1 MKEGQYMSDVKETVF
16 VVDDD
21 ETVRDMVRM
30 MAEGG
35 GYYVETYADAEHF
48 LKSFDGTVPGCLVL
62 DIRMPGMSGL
72 ALQDELIRQGTL
84 IPIIFITGHGDVE
97 MAVECIQKGALDFIE
112 KPFRETKLLEKIELA
127 LVSDRQSRENLS
139 TKIEVQD
146 KLNSLTA
153 RESEIMH
160 MIALGCA
167 NKVIAID
174 LGIAQGTVEIHR
186 SRVMHKLGVR
196 SVAQLMRL
204 LLVAG
209 LLKES

>member
-1 MKEGQYMSDVKETVF
+1 MDIEQGTVF

-21 ETVRDMVRM
+21 PTLRDVVRM

-35 GYYVETYADAEHF
+35 GYQVDDFSDAESF
-48 LKSFDGTVPGCLVL
+48 LSVFDGSQSGCLVL

-72 ALQDELIRQGTL
+72 ALQDELIKRKAL
-84 IPIIFITGHGDVE
+84 LPIIFITGHGDVE
-97 MAVECIQKGALDFIE
+97 MAVECIQKGAFDFIE
-112 KPFRETKLLEKIELA
+112 KPFREAKLLDKIEQA
-127 LVSDRQSRENLS
+127 LLSDAQSRAELS
-139 TKIEVQD
+139 AKSKVEER
-146 KLNSLTA
+146 LSSLTV
-153 RESEIMH
+153 RETEIMH
-160 MIALGCA
+160 MIAQGCA

-186 SRVMHKLGVR
+186 SRVMHKLSVR

-209 LLKES
+209 LLEEKGD

>member
-1 MKEGQYMSDVKETVF
+1 MKAKQHKGTVF

-21 ETVRDMVRM
+21 STLRDMIRM
-30 MAEGG
+30 MAESD
-35 GYYVETYADAEHF
+35 GYGVRDFADAEEF
-48 LKSFDGTVPGCLVL
+48 LNEFDAEQPGCLIL

-72 ALQDELIRQGTL
+72 ALQDELIKRQAL
-84 IPIIFITGHGDVE
+84 LPIIFITGHGDVE
-97 MAVECIQKGALDFIE
+97 MAVECIQKGALDFLE
-112 KPFRETKLLEKIELA
+112 KPFREAKLLEKIEQGIL
-127 LVSDRQSRENLS
+127 SDQQSRQELS
-139 TKIEVQD
+139 EQNEV
-146 KLNSLTA
+146 KARLSSLTG
-153 RESEIMH
+153 RETEIMH
-160 MIALGCA
+160 MIAQGCA

-209 LLKES
+209 ELRSESS

>member
-1 MKEGQYMSDVKETVF
+1 MTENQKGTVF

-21 ETVRDMVRM
+21 ATLRDMIRM
-30 MAEGG
+30 MAESD
-35 GYYVETYADAEHF
+35 GYGVRDFIDSTSFLDAFDAEQ
-48 LKSFDGTVPGCLVL
+48 PGCLVL

-72 ALQDELIRQGTL
+72 ALQDELIKRKAL

-97 MAVECIQKGALDFIE
+97 MAVECIQKGALDFLE
-112 KPFRETKLLEKIELA
+112 KPFREAKLLEKIEQAIL
-127 LVSDRQSRENLS
+127 SDQQSREELAEKS
-139 TKIEVQD
+139 LVQQR
-146 KLNSLTA
+146 LESLTA
-153 RESEIMH
+153 REKEIMH
-160 MIALGCA
+160 LVAQGCA

-209 LLKES
+209 MLEDR

>member
-1 MKEGQYMSDVKETVF
+1 MSEMRETVF

-21 ETVRDMVRM
+21 ETVRDVVRM

-35 GYYVETYADAEHF
+35 GYYVETYADAESF
-48 LKSFDGTVPGCLVL
+48 LNDFEGSVPGCLVL

-72 ALQDELIRQGTL
+72 ALQDELIKRGTL

-112 KPFRETKLLEKIELA
+112 KPFREAKLLEKVELG
-127 LVSDRQSRENLS
+127 LVSDRQSRADLS
-139 TKIEVQD
+139 AKTEVHD
-146 KLNSLTA
+146 KLSSLTS
-153 RESEIMH
+153 RETEIMH
-160 MIALGCA
+160 MIAQGCA

-209 LLKES
+209 MLKES

>member
-1 MKEGQYMSDVKETVF
+1 MTENQKGTVF

-21 ETVRDMVRM
+21 ATLRDMIRM
-30 MAEGG
+30 MAESD
-35 GYYVETYADAEHF
+35 GYEVRDFIDASSFLEAFDAEQ
-48 LKSFDGTVPGCLVL
+48 PGCLVL

-72 ALQDELIRQGTL
+72 ALQDELIKRKAL

-97 MAVECIQKGALDFIE
+97 MAVECIQKGALDFLE
-112 KPFRETKLLEKIELA
+112 KPFREARLLEKIAQAIL
-127 LVSDRQSRENLS
+127 SDQQSREELAEKS
-139 TKIEVQD
+139 LVQQR
-146 KLNSLTA
+146 LESLTT
-153 RESEIMH
+153 RETEIMH
-160 MIALGCA
+160 LVAQGCA

-209 LLKES
+209 LLEDQ

>member
-1 MKEGQYMSDVKETVF
+1 MTENQKGTVF

-21 ETVRDMVRM
+21 ATLRDMIRM
-30 MAEGG
+30 MAESD
-35 GYYVETYADAEHF
+35 GYEVRDFIDAASFLETFDADQ
-48 LKSFDGTVPGCLVL
+48 PGCLVL

-72 ALQDELIRQGTL
+72 ALQDELIKRKAL

-97 MAVECIQKGALDFIE
+97 MAVECIQKGALDFLE
-112 KPFRETKLLEKIELA
+112 KPFREAKLLEKIEQA
-127 LVSDRQSRENLS
+127 LLSDQQSREELAEKS
-139 TKIEVQD
+139 LVQQRLD
-146 KLNSLTA
+146 SLTA
-153 RESEIMH
+153 REKEIMH
-160 MIALGCA
+160 LVAQGCA

-209 LLKES
+209 LLEDH

>member
-1 MKEGQYMSDVKETVF
+1 MEQGTVF

-21 ETVRDMVRM
+21 PTLRDVVRM

-35 GYYVETYADAEHF
+35 GYVVEDFEDAESF
-48 LKSFDGTVPGCLVL
+48 LSMFDAHKPGCLVL

-72 ALQDELIRQGTL
+72 ALQDELIKRQAL
-84 IPIIFITGHGDVE
+84 IPIVFITGHGDVE
-97 MAVECIQKGALDFIE
+97 MAVDCIQKGALDFIE
-112 KPFRETKLLEKIELA
+112 KPFREAKLLEKIELG
-127 LVSDRQSRENLS
+127 LLSDFQSRTELS
-139 TKIEVQD
+139 AKNEVD
-146 KLNSLTA
+146 ERLASLTA
-153 RESEIMH
+153 REMEIMH
-160 MIALGCA
+160 MIAQGCA

-186 SRVMHKLGVR
+186 SRVMHKLEVR

-209 LLKES
+209 QLGER

>member
-1 MKEGQYMSDVKETVF
+1 MSDVKETVF

-72 ALQDELIRQGTL
+72 ALQDELFKQGTL

-112 KPFRETKLLEKIELA
+112 KLLEKIELA

-153 RESEIMH
+153 RETEIMH
-160 MIALGCA
+160 MIAQGCA

-209 LLKES
+209 FLKES

>member
-1 MKEGQYMSDVKETVF
+1 MEQGTVF

-21 ETVRDMVRM
+21 PTLRDVVRM

-35 GYYVETYADAEHF
+35 GYVVEDFEDAESF
-48 LKSFDGTVPGCLVL
+48 LSIFDAHKSGCLVL

-72 ALQDELIRQGTL
+72 ALQDELIKRQAL

-97 MAVECIQKGALDFIE
+97 MAVDCIQKGALDFIE
-112 KPFRETKLLEKIELA
+112 KPFREAKLLEKIA
-127 LVSDRQSRENLS
+127 LGLLSDFQSRTELS
-139 TKIEVQD
+139 AKNKVEER
-146 KLNSLTA
+146 LASLTA
-153 RESEIMH
+153 REMEIMH
-160 MIALGCA
+160 MIAQGCA

-209 LLKES
+209 QLGER

>member
-1 MKEGQYMSDVKETVF
+1 MKEKQKGTVF

-21 ETVRDMVRM
+21 STLRDMIRM
-30 MAEGG
+30 MAESD
-35 GYYVETYADAEHF
+35 GYEVRDFIDADSF
-48 LKSFDGTVPGCLVL
+48 LEVFDATQPGCLVL

-72 ALQDELIRQGTL
+72 ALQDELIKRKAL
-84 IPIIFITGHGDVE
+84 VPIIFITGHGDVE
-97 MAVECIQKGALDFIE
+97 MAVECIQKGALDFLE
-112 KPFRETKLLEKIELA
+112 KPFREAKLLEKIEQAIL
-127 LVSDRQSRENLS
+127 SDQQSREELAEKS
-139 TKIEVQD
+139 LVEQRLD
-146 KLNSLTA
+146 SLTA
-153 RESEIMH
+153 REAEIMH
-160 MIALGCA
+160 LIAQGYA

-209 LLKES
+209 RLEER

>member
-1 MKEGQYMSDVKETVF
+1 MKAEQHKGTVF

-21 ETVRDMVRM
+21 PTLRDMIRM
-30 MAEGG
+30 MAESD
-35 GYYVETYADAEHF
+35 GYCVRDFADAEEF
-48 LKSFDGTVPGCLVL
+48 LNEFDAEQSGCLIL

-72 ALQDELIRQGTL
+72 ALQDELIKRQAL
-84 IPIIFITGHGDVE
+84 LPIIFITGHGDVE
-97 MAVECIQKGALDFIE
+97 MAVECIQKGALDFLE
-112 KPFRETKLLEKIELA
+112 KPFREAKLLEKIEQGIL
-127 LVSDRQSRENLS
+127 SDQQSRQELS
-139 TKIEVQD
+139 EQNEV
-146 KLNSLTA
+146 KARLSSLTD
-153 RESEIMH
+153 RETEIMH
-160 MIALGCA
+160 MIAQGCA

-209 LLKES
+209 ELRSESS